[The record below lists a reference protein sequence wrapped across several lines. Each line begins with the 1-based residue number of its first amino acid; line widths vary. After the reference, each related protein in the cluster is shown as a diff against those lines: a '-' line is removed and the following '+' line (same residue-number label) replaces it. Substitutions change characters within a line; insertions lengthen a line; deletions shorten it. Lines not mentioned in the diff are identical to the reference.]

1 MKNNSIPISPIKAA
15 IVLLNLL
22 FVGWFISGVS
32 LAQTEINS
40 NPTAENKIICYAA
53 QKKWVCAPADQK
65 QKAHDKAM
73 KLVEQKQSTGI
84 DTDNIDSSQVEI
96 KTMDVNNDF
105 SQQVQELPA
114 NNQSPQALI
123 DPQIKDFIPRDDVND
138 VKQSEAEES
147 TGQTTS
153 TEAVGVTVEAGS
165 SEPVPPVQTATVAD
179 DSGKQLVN
187 NLSQSNQFSYWQDNY
202 SEKWSFQ
209 VIGTSNRHQLDQ
221 FLSSHDLLQSNY
233 TIVKTQSNSADWWVV
248 MVGLYDS
255 RDQALSQRNQL
266 PSELANQAWV
276 RQVKT
281 ISGEAD

>member
-1 MKNNSIPISPIKAA
+1 MNHNSTHITPIKAA

-22 FVGWFISGVS
+22 IVGWLSSGVS
-32 LAQTEINS
+32 SAQTEINS
-40 NPTAENKIICYAA
+40 NPTAENKVICYAA

-65 QKAHDKAM
+65 QKAHEKAM

-84 DTDNIDSSQVEI
+84 DTDNINSSQVEI

-114 NNQSPQALI
+114 NNQSPQAVI

-138 VKQSEAEES
+138 LKQSEAEKS
-147 TGQTTS
+147 TKQTTS
-153 TEAVGVTVEAGS
+153 AEAIGVTVEAGS
-165 SEPVPPVQTATVAD
+165 SEPVAPAQTTIEAD
-179 DSGKQLVN
+179 DLGKQPVSN
-187 NLSQSNQFSYWQDNY
+187 SSQSNQFGYWQNNY

-209 VIGTSNRHQLDQ
+209 VIGTSNRHHLDQ
-221 FLSSHDLLQSNY
+221 FLNSHDLFQSNY
-233 TIVKTQSNSADWWVV
+233 SIVKTQSNSADWWIVL
-248 MVGLYDS
+248 VGLYDS

-281 ISGEAD
+281 ITGEAD